1 MARLDVMCI
10 SDIKLRNEIERV
22 GLFSI
27 EKILLMGNQEL
38 MEIGNFSNNDINTL
52 KNIAAKSILPQGF
65 RNVLSVENQLK
76 KKVKHISL
84 DCPLIDQ
91 ILGGGL
97 PCRGITELSG
107 ESGAGKTQF
116 CLQFSITVQYPSEYG
131 GLGRSAVYICTEDKF
146 PSTRLHQLLK
156 SFPREEAAKSSIGT
170 YQFSDN
176 IYVDHIAN
184 ADALKQCL
192 YHRLPQMLKRIRVG
206 IIIIDSIAAVFRG
219 DYNINESI
227 VRAKDLRDIGLQL
240 HKLSRYF
247 GAAILCVNQVTDA
260 LDTGK
265 TLPCLGLAWANL
277 VTTKLQVRLSP
288 CRERTFHI
296 ISSPNLPS
304 ASIPYKI
311 TTSGIVT

>member
-1 MARLDVMCI
+1 M
-10 SDIKLRNEIERV
+10 
-22 GLFSI
+22 
-27 EKILLMGNQEL
+27 
-38 MEIGNFSNNDINTL
+38 
-52 KNIAAKSILPQGF
+52 
-65 RNVLSVENQLK
+65 
-76 KKVKHISL
+76 
-84 DCPLIDQ
+84 DCPLIDE

-107 ESGAGKTQF
+107 ESAAGKTQI
-116 CLQFSITVQYPSEYG
+116 CLQYSITVQYPPEYG

-146 PSTRLHQLLK
+146 PSSRLQQLLL
-156 SFPREEAAKSSIGT
+156 SFPRDEAAKSSVGN

-184 ADALKQCL
+184 TDALKQCL

-206 IIIIDSIAAVFRG
+206 VIIIDSIAAIFRG
-219 DYNINESI
+219 DYCINESI

-247 GAAILCVNQVTDA
+247 GTAILCVNQVTDA
-260 LDTGK
+260 VDSGK

-288 CRERTFHI
+288 SRDRTFHVI
-296 ISSPNLPS
+296 NSPNLCP
-304 ASIPYKI
+304 ASIPYRI
-311 TTSGIVT
+311 STSGIVT